1 MRLAIELDGVRH
13 EVETSQYADTAT
25 LADLVE
31 AVCGTSVPGDDTLWV
46 DDSEHTANARLSD
59 LLLLEGTRVARSRL
73 DPPQPVRGWAALM
86 SGGLDAGAH
95 RRRPG
100 QRGRCWSAARPRP
113 T

>member
-13 EVETSQYADTAT
+13 EVETSQYAETAT

-31 AVCGTSVPGDDTLWV
+31 AVCGTTVPGDDTLWV

-73 DPPQPVRGWAALM
+73 DDPAAGPRLGRARCRVASTPVAP
-86 SGGLDAGAH
+86 SPS
-95 RRRPG
+95 RPS
-100 QRGRCWSAARPRP
+100 GRC
-113 T
+113 

>member
-13 EVETSQYADTAT
+13 EVETSQYAETAT

-31 AVCGTSVPGDDTLWV
+31 AVCGTTVPGDDTLWV

-73 DPPQPVRGWAALM
+73 DPPRPVRGWAALV
-86 SGGLDAGAH
+86 SGVSTPGAPSPS
-95 RRRPG
+95 RPSA
-100 QRGRCWSAARPRP
+100 RCSSVAHPRP